1 MPNET
6 KGDPSG
12 LPIPEA
18 NYYENAP
25 EFHVGSWSP
34 SPAGTPP
41 AQYIKA
47 TQVHLR
53 FGTPPGTVS
62 LVRLKSARIIDDL
75 IDALVLHREDVWGK
89 RSTAAQAVLDKVRND
104 ALEEAAALHES
115 ISPQSDSE
123 RATRTPGADAMGAV
137 IEYRDKIRELK
148 GRRPAGSLPVIPS
161 LETKR

>member
-1 MPNET
+1 MPSET

-34 SPAGTPP
+34 SPPGTPP
-41 AQYIKA
+41 AQYKPA

-62 LVRLKSARIIDDL
+62 LVRLKSARVLDEL
-75 IDALVLHREDVWGK
+75 IAALVLHRIDVWG
-89 RSTAAQAVLDKVRND
+89 TEAPGLQAVIDQAWN
-104 ALEEAAALHES
+104 EAIEKAASLHES
-115 ISPQSDSE
+115 INPASDDE
-123 RATRTPGADAMGAV
+123 RQHRVPGAGAMGAI
-137 IEYRDKIRELK
+137 IEYRDRIRALK
-148 GRRPAGSLPVIPS
+148 RVAPVIQGKGP
-161 LETKR
+161 R